1 MLWPVRLIGD
11 LVVGHHLIVLVNG
24 TILMEVEF
32 QSREKER
39 FSIATEMIMD

>member
-11 LVVGHHLIVLVNG
+11 LVVGHYLIVLVNG
-24 TILMEVEF
+24 TILIEVEF

-39 FSIATEMIMD
+39 ISIATEMIMD